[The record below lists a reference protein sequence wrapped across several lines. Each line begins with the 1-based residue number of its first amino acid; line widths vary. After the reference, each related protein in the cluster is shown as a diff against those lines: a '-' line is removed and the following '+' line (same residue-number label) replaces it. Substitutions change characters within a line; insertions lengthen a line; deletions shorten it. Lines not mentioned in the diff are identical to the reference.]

1 MPLGKINSDQVG
13 WTMRLREV
21 VEVTG
26 AEVLTGEESL
36 EQEVNKGCAA
46 DLLSDVLSVVEDR
59 FLLITGMV
67 TLQAVRVA
75 EVMNAAAVLI
85 VRGKRPQELVIS
97 YAREAGIPLLATDKG
112 MFETCGLLYSRGL
125 RPAKFRRVSEFAG

>member
-1 MPLGKINSDQVG
+1 
-13 WTMRLREV
+13 MRLREV
-21 VEVTG
+21 AEVTQ
-26 AEVLTGEESL
+26 AEVLTGQELL
-36 EQEVNKGCAA
+36 EREVDKGCGA
-46 DLLSDVLSVVEDR
+46 DLLSDVLSVVEDN

-85 VRGKRPQELVIS
+85 VRGKRPQELVIT

-112 MFETCGLLYSRGL
+112 MFEPCGLLYSRGL
-125 RPAKFRRVSEFAG
+125 RPTRFRRVAEYAG